1 LLQNKQGVRN
11 LSNVQMFNQ
20 DCLLAM
26 KEMPDKAFELA
37 IVDPPYGIGKFTCE
51 AHTDN
56 NGRRIKNNKIYT
68 DNYQWNQQI
77 PENEY
82 FEQLRRVSKE
92 RIIWGANYYNC
103 FEGNK
108 GALVWY
114 KGNMTKTISHC
125 EIASLSFQTKVSY
138 VYIDWQSGFYRFVKE
153 GTQIHPCQ
161 KPVALYH
168 WLLKNYAKPGDKILD
183 THGGS
188 CSIAIACDIM
198 GFDLDVCE
206 LDTDYYNAAVERFNR
221 HKQQLKLDFTG

>member
-1 LLQNKQGVRN
+1 
-11 LSNVQMFNQ
+11 
-20 DCLLAM
+20 M
-26 KEMPDKAFELA
+26 KDKAFELA